1 MLRLLSHTKCDANTT
16 DGINKTTNTKL
27 AQNVFQAKI
36 KTAKALIAR
45 EWAVQQNCQPT
56 HTRIQAQAH
65 AYTQTHTHKPK
76 ETNTA
81 QSSIRTMPEERAPT
95 VCWIRAR
102 NIYTHR
108 HCICIL
114 YTHIANLLT
123 KLVAT
128 SWMEYMPRAKYECER
143 GRETQWVRARD
154 GVRENSA
161 AVYTAWERASGVRT
175 AHESASAV
183 SVQCCCCWSSCSG

>member
-56 HTRIQAQAH
+56 HTRIQAQAYMYEHKHSH
-65 AYTQTHTHKPK
+65 AHTYTYRETNTELAYEPYPKTEPQHFVGYARETHTH
-76 ETNTA
+76 TD
-81 QSSIRTMPEERAPT
+81 T
-95 VCWIRAR
+95 V
-102 NIYTHR
+102 YV
-108 HCICIL
+108 
-114 YTHIANLLT
+114 YIANLLT
-123 KLVAT
+123 ELVRRHQLNGV
-128 SWMEYMPRAKYECER
+128 PRAKYECER
-143 GRETQWVRARD
+143 GSARLWVRARD
-154 GVRENSA
+154 GIRENSA
-161 AVYTAWERASGVRT
+161 AVCTVWERATGVRT

-183 SVQCCCCWSSCSG
+183 FVPCCCCRSSCSG